1 MISTIEEVWVKNDT
15 VREKPATTRGNGGI
29 IEGQGAAGS
38 REEAMVPS
46 NPIIF

>member
-29 IEGQGAAGS
+29 IEGQGAAAGGV
-38 REEAMVPS
+38 AGGG
-46 NPIIF
+46 NGAI

>member
-1 MISTIEEVWVKNDT
+1 MISMREEGWVKNDT
-15 VREKPATTRGNGGI
+15 VREKPATTRGNGST
-29 IEGQGAAGS
+29 IEGEGAAGS